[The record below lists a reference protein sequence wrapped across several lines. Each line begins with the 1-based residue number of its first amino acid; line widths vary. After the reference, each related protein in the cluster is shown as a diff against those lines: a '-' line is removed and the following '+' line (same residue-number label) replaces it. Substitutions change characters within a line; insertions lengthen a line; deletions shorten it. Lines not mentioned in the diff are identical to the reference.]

1 MYIRICYYIMRDISN
16 IIAGCIAYYNAL
28 YQACYSVEIW
38 YCNIRIRC
46 HVNIRMSLYCDD
58 LHYTIYVDTYITP
71 MALMWH
77 RYKKGHFNVKVN
89 TLILLAWLPM
99 ISIITNLD
107 KIMGKKRN
115 FEIFSKSKGFLPL
128 ETMFRY
134 G

>member
-77 RYKKGHFNVKVN
+77 RYKMTPRSFKGHFNVKVN

-107 KIMGKKRN
+107 KIMGKK
-115 FEIFSKSKGFLPL
+115 FFLKFSPKVKGFCL
-128 ETMFRY
+128 
-134 G
+134 